1 MSTPGIRKLR
11 SGLRRIA
18 FCLPAPTTALL
29 LLGLAGG
36 LASAPA
42 SGADDSADLSGDY
55 GFLPLEIFK
64 LEERSGNLLAADMNA
79 DGLLDLVAV
88 DNSNSRIDLLIQRR
102 SPEDA
107 PKSKPAEVNDLAN
120 DWRFEHRKVPV
131 DKQITT
137 LAVGD
142 FNGDKRTD
150 LAYFGTPDRLIVR
163 FQPEQGEWNSQ
174 VSFRLPDVSTAQWTV
189 AAGDLNG
196 DGRTDL
202 AVLGERET
210 YLLYQT
216 EDGQPGTPRTLMN
229 TSDKLGLAQVA
240 DLNGDGRSDLC
251 YSATEDQE
259 RTFCARLQQ
268 PDGQLGPELRFD
280 INGPRSITLTE
291 VDGKP
296 ESEILA
302 IDSRTGRL
310 RMLNLQPSTSKPGE
324 LAGRLIQYG
333 FGKSGSGRDRDLATG
348 DLDGNGLT
356 DVVVT
361 DPEAAQMIVFRQRPK
376 DGLDLGT
383 PFPGLLGATQVR
395 IARFGSGKTAGAEV
409 IVLSDREKIIG
420 TSRLADGRLT
430 FPQAI
435 EVVDEP
441 VAMDIADAGKDG
453 KPELFYIS
461 RKREGRSSSYA
472 LRLLQRDSDGQW
484 KPGKPGKPGGK
495 AEAIPLELRGTP
507 DRLVQTDADHD
518 GRPDFLVFLGLDR
531 GVQVFSM
538 REDGSVEEIA
548 QDGGI
553 GLGDSVNAGA
563 VFLGQLGKPAV
574 LVAQDNF
581 ARNLELD
588 ENHRWKVLDQ
598 YNADESSAKI
608 VGTATINLD
617 GQPGNE
623 VVLIDTGIRRLRVL
637 RQEENLFRR
646 WREVELGNLQYK
658 SSHIADLNGD
668 GQDDLLLFG
677 RSRFSV
683 LYAGRTD
690 PELREMASFESAIE
704 QTWLADAVA
713 GDLNG
718 DGQADIAMID
728 TRSHYVELVNYDR
741 KEGLRHAL
749 QFKVFEEKS
758 FANRNAT
765 GSEPREA
772 VIADVTGDGRADLI
786 LLAHDRL
793 LLYPQDSGASRT
805 AER

>member
-1 MSTPGIRKLR
+1 MSQPGFRNPQR
-11 SGLRRIA
+11 SPRRNL
-18 FCLPAPTTALL
+18 FCFPAAPAGLL
-29 LLGLAGG
+29 LMIAV
-36 LASAPA
+36 SIPA
-42 SGADDSADLSGDY
+42 THAVAVDDMTDLSGQY

-88 DNSNSRIDLLIQRR
+88 DNSHSRIDLLIQRR

-107 PKSKPAEVNDLAN
+107 PKTTPNEVNELTS

-229 TSDKLGLAQVA
+229 TSDKLGLAQIA
-240 DLNGDGRSDLC
+240 DLDGDGRSDLC
-251 YSATEDQE
+251 YSATEEQD

-280 INGPRSITLTE
+280 INSPRSITLAE
-291 VDGKP
+291 VDGGP
-296 ESEILA
+296 QAEILA

-310 RMLNLQPSTSKPGE
+310 RMLNLQRSTSKPGE

-348 DLDGNGLT
+348 DLDGDGLT

-361 DPEAAQMIVFRQRPK
+361 DPEAAQMIVFRQRAK
-376 DGLDLGT
+376 DGLDLGST
-383 PFPGLLGATQVR
+383 FPGLLGATQVR
-395 IARFGSGKTAGAEV
+395 IARSGKDRSAAAEV

-420 TSRLADGRLT
+420 VSRLAEGRLT
-430 FPQAI
+430 FPQALD
-435 EVVDEP
+435 VVDEP
-441 VAMDIADAGKDG
+441 VAVDVTAPSDG
-453 KPELFYIS
+453 GQPQLYYIS
-461 RKREGRSSSYA
+461 RRREGRSSTYA
-472 LRLLQRDSDGQW
+472 LRVLKRNAGGEW
-484 KPGKPGKPGGK
+484 KPGEP
-495 AEAIPLELRGTP
+495 ASDTEAVPLELRGTP
-507 DRLVQTDADHD
+507 DRLVQTDANHD
-518 GRPDFLVFLGLDR
+518 GRADFLVFLGLDR
-531 GVQVFSM
+531 GVQVFST
-538 REDGSVEEIA
+538 REDGTVAEIA
-548 QDGGI
+548 LDGGL
-553 GLGDSVNAGA
+553 GLGDTVNAGA

-588 ENHRWKVLDQ
+588 ENNRWKVLDQ
-598 YNADESSAKI
+598 YNADESNAKI
-608 VGTATINLD
+608 VGAATINLD

-690 PELREMASFESAIE
+690 PELREVASFESAIE
-704 QTWLADAVA
+704 QTWLADAAA

-718 DGQADIAMID
+718 DGRADIAMID
-728 TRSHYVELVNYDR
+728 TRSHYVELVNYDA

-758 FANRNAT
+758 FANRNGT

-793 LLYPQDSGASRT
+793 LLYPQDSGAPRT